1 MAKGIK
7 NLTNAQKDAL
17 YHFIQYPTCV
27 LLYHTGWLSY
37 FLDNKYPIHN
47 TTAISLIKRGVLK
60 LRGFHL
66 DYPYGPPYTPVNND
80 LLLMTKENRVQIAL
94 GTMDPACYVYELNPK
109 YLEALKRIV

>member
-1 MAKGIK
+1 MVKGIK
-7 NLTNAQKDAL
+7 NLTNAQKDVL

-27 LLYHTGWLSY
+27 LLQHTKWLSY

-47 TTAISLIKRGVLK
+47 TTAISLIKRNILK

-94 GTMDPACYVYELNPK
+94 GTMDPDCYVYELNPE
-109 YLEALKRIV
+109 YLEALGRIV